1 MGKIANKR
9 LSAAT
14 IVETL
19 VAMVIILVVFGITT
33 TVLVQ
38 TSVSSFSVKKIKAA
52 QLVNTL
58 FAKSINEKA
67 FFSEEV
73 NLDGW
78 VIKKDVQPYYRNNNV
93 LAIRITV
100 LDNDSKELDKEQRLI
115 RQK

>member
-14 IVETL
+14 LVEAM
-19 VAMVIILVVFGITT
+19 VAMVIILVIFGITT

-38 TSVSSFSVKKIKAA
+38 TSLRSFSVKRIKAA

-58 FAKSINEKA
+58 FAKTISERS
-67 FFSEEV
+67 FFNEEV
-73 NLDGW
+73 TLDGW
-78 VIKKDVQPYYRNNNV
+78 IIRKDVQQYNGNNRV
-93 LAIRITV
+93 LEIKIIV
-100 LDNDSKELDKEQRLI
+100 LDDDSNELENEQRLI